1 MRNDASPTAFDTL
14 VHQRFCVMAVR
25 ITLQSMEM
33 HQHRRVELHRL
44 RFRPIQHDEV
54 SVGHIHNF
62 SSILHVGTREKTGGN
77 DGLKMRSGQP
87 AGSIVVGLKQ
97 RHRANK
103 RKKNGLNNAT
113 GEIGFRRQSHR
124 GENLTRADTK
134 DESSMLNFRF
144 DSEKKWDNLSK
155 TPDLIGVFA
164 FALRH
169 KIE

>member
-1 MRNDASPTAFDTL
+1 
-14 VHQRFCVMAVR
+14 
-25 ITLQSMEM
+25 
-33 HQHRRVELHRL
+33 
-44 RFRPIQHDEV
+44 
-54 SVGHIHNF
+54 
-62 SSILHVGTREKTGGN
+62 
-77 DGLKMRSGQP
+77 
-87 AGSIVVGLKQ
+87 LKQ

-134 DESSMLNFRF
+134 VESSILNFRF